1 MIPLMLKL
9 RINEK
14 NSRGVNLWFP
24 LFLLWIIVL
33 PLLVL
38 VGPIILLVS
47 LLAWP
52 AGKGRMILFSYLM
65 IFKLIWHMSGL
76 KIDVESNEKIIFINL
91 I

>member
-9 RINEK
+9 HINEK

-38 VGPIILLVS
+38 VGPIIILVS

-65 IFKLIWHMSGL
+65 IFKLSWYMSGL
-76 KIDVESNEKIIFINL
+76 RIDIETKEKIIFINL

>member
-9 RINEK
+9 HINEK
-14 NSRGVNLWFP
+14 DRRGVNLWFP
-24 LFLLWIIVL
+24 LFLLWIVVL
-33 PLLVL
+33 PLLIL
-38 VGPIILLVS
+38 VGPVVLLVS